1 MMTFRHAVAVGV
13 DSTIMGTGPVP
24 STQKILKRTGLKL
37 SDFSIFEVNEAFAVV
52 VTYWIREMH
61 ATAADIARLTRTA
74 AQLPS
79 GIHWE

>member
-1 MMTFRHAVAVGV
+1 VAVGV
-13 DSTIMGTGPVP
+13 DSTIIGSGPVP
-24 STQKILKRTGLKL
+24 ATQKILKRTGMKL

-52 VTYWIREMH
+52 VTYWIRELK
-61 ATAADIARLTRTA
+61 ATPADMPRLTRTV